1 MNLHTKT
8 LLAAAVA
15 AACLPAHAAEP
26 APVPAPAPTERDPNA
41 KQMSAI
47 RVEED
52 IVVEGLKASTQSSS
66 SKMELSLR
74 ETPQSI
80 TVITAE
86 SLEDRQVTDFG
97 QALELAAGVTQFSGT
112 GPFAGQAGFGFS
124 ETTIRGI
131 AIDDTNDVREDG
143 FINTTYFAM
152 PDMALYERIEVL
164 KGPNSVAYGRGSAGG
179 LINRVRKKPTAERQL
194 DLDLTLG
201 AFDTYRADVDAT
213 GALNGSGSV
222 TGRWVGAYSDEGS
235 FVDGVKLE
243 RTLLAPSVEF
253 ELTDTTRLLFEGLY
267 QHDAFIPNTGMPL
280 RDSGDGHFVAPDISR
295 SLYVGVPTKQDNEW
309 NIYSGNVRLEQQ
321 LGDDW
326 LMTLRLNKNKT
337 ESPIRT
343 DRYAYGLSDEGETQL
358 LKNDFTI
365 DRDIWAAELKF
376 SGDIDIA
383 GVPVKLATGVEF
395 NDNDYHR
402 RGAYAYL
409 GFANIYE
416 ANFADLPDVEELTPG
431 FEYTTHDRAKG
442 AYLQAQVKPTD
453 RLGILLGLRHD
464 ATDAQYNDLTNDSES
479 RKKDSDWSGRL
490 GVTWDFSDTISGYG
504 MYGQSFS
511 PVLFDVDQD
520 GNILEPET
528 GEIFE
533 VGVKT
538 EWLDRRLGVNAAIY
552 RVDRQNMP
560 VGAIVAPGDPPY
572 SVSAGLQR
580 SDGYEI
586 EVNGEP
592 VPGWKLSAA
601 YNRVDSEFKD
611 PRDPFYGEQPGG
623 SADWQLGLFTSYEL
637 QEGPLQGFGFGA
649 TLFSIGERGLSPFEH
664 GTLDGYERV
673 DLNLFY
679 NGLANYE
686 IALSVRNVLDERY
699 VEGADRSGA
708 IAMFG
713 SPPAWLL
720 TLRYKF
726 GE

>member
-1 MNLHTKT
+1 MMTPSRT
-8 LLAAAVA
+8 LIAVAVA
-15 AACLPAHAAEP
+15 AACVPARAAD
-26 APVPAPAPTERDPNA
+26 PAPAPAERDPNA

-52 IVVEGLKASTQSSS
+52 IVVEGLKARTQSSS

-152 PDMALYERIEVL
+152 PDMALYDRIEVL

-179 LINRVRKKPTAERQL
+179 LINRVRKKPLAEQRL
-194 DLDLTLG
+194 DLDLTVG

-213 GALNGSGSV
+213 GALNTSGSI
-222 TGRWVGAYSDEGS
+222 TGRLVGAYADEGS
-235 FVDGVKLE
+235 FIDGVDLK
-243 RTLLAPSVEF
+243 RTLFAPSVEL

-267 QHDAFIPNTGMPL
+267 QNDSFIPNTGMPL

-295 SLYVGVPTKQDNEW
+295 SLYVGVPTKKDNEW

-337 ESPIRT
+337 ESPINT
-343 DRYAYGLSDEGETQL
+343 DRYAYGLSDTGDTL
-358 LKNDFTI
+358 LTRSAFTI

-376 SGDIDIA
+376 SGDLDIA

-409 GFANIYE
+409 GYANIYLQD
-416 ANFADLPDVEELTPG
+416 FAAPPDVDELTPG
-431 FEYTTHDRAKG
+431 FEYTTHDRARG

-453 RLGILLGLRHD
+453 RLGILVGLRYD
-464 ATDAQYNDLTNDSES
+464 ATDSQYNDLTNDGES
-479 RKKDSDWSGRL
+479 RKKDSDWSGRIGL
-490 GVTWDFSDTISGYG
+490 TWEFTDTISSYV

-511 PVLFDVDQD
+511 PVLYDVDQD
-520 GNILEPET
+520 GKILDAEA

-533 VGVKT
+533 VGAKS
-538 EWLDRRLGVNAAIY
+538 EWFDGRLGVNAAIY
-552 RVDRQNMP
+552 RVDRENMP
-560 VGAIVAPGDPPY
+560 VAAIVGPGDPPY

-580 SDGYEI
+580 SEGYEV
-586 EVNGEP
+586 EVNGELL
-592 VPGWKLSAA
+592 PGWKISAA

-623 SADWQLGLFTSYEL
+623 SADWQSGLFTSYEL
-637 QEGPLQGFGFGA
+637 QDGPLKGLGFGA
-649 TLFSIGERGLSPFEH
+649 TVFSIGERGLSPFEH
-664 GTLDGYERV
+664 GTLDGYDRV
-673 DLNLFY
+673 DLTLFY
-679 NGLANYE
+679 NGLAKYE
-686 IALSVRNVLDERY
+686 FALSVRNVLDERY

-720 TLRYKF
+720 SLRYRF